1 MHLGYKSQRALVHVL
16 NPFLNI
22 APKTLYGALSNIQG
36 KMMKKLISGL
46 LVLSALAIQ
55 TPVVH
60 AQPTESGN
68 AQANEGTSQQQRI
81 DLNSA
86 TVEQLITLP
95 GVGQSKAKAIIKY
108 REEVG
113 PFLEVAQLTQ
123 VKGIGEKMLNKIES
137 YVQVR

>member
-1 MHLGYKSQRALVHVL
+1 
-16 NPFLNI
+16 
-22 APKTLYGALSNIQG
+22 
-36 KMMKKLISGL
+36 MKKLISGL

-55 TPVVH
+55 APVVH
-60 AQPTESGN
+60 AEVESSKQTQHKETN
-68 AQANEGTSQQQRI
+68 IQQRI

-86 TVEQLITLP
+86 TVEQLISLP

-123 VKGIGEKMLNKIES
+123 VKGIGEKMLSKIENH
-137 YVQVR
+137 VRVK

>member
-1 MHLGYKSQRALVHVL
+1 
-16 NPFLNI
+16 
-22 APKTLYGALSNIQG
+22 
-36 KMMKKLISGL
+36 MMKKLISGL

-55 TPVVH
+55 TPAVH
-60 AQPTESGN
+60 AQPAESGN
-68 AQANEGTSQQQRI
+68 VQANEGTSQQQRI

-123 VKGIGEKMLNKIES
+123 VKGIGEKMLNKIEG
-137 YVQVR
+137 YVQVK

>member
-1 MHLGYKSQRALVHVL
+1 
-16 NPFLNI
+16 
-22 APKTLYGALSNIQG
+22 
-36 KMMKKLISGL
+36 MKKLISGL

-60 AQPTESGN
+60 AQPAESGN
-68 AQANEGTSQQQRI
+68 TQVNEGTSQQQRI
-81 DLNSA
+81 DFNSA

-123 VKGIGEKMLNKIES
+123 VKGIGEKMLNKIEG
-137 YVQVR
+137 YVQVK

>member
-1 MHLGYKSQRALVHVL
+1 
-16 NPFLNI
+16 
-22 APKTLYGALSNIQG
+22 
-36 KMMKKLISGL
+36 MKKLISGL

-55 TPVVH
+55 TPAVH
-60 AQPTESGN
+60 AQPADSGN
-68 AQANEGTSQQQRI
+68 AQANVGTSQQQRI

-123 VKGIGEKMLNKIES
+123 VKGIGEKMLNKIEG

>member
-1 MHLGYKSQRALVHVL
+1 
-16 NPFLNI
+16 
-22 APKTLYGALSNIQG
+22 
-36 KMMKKLISGL
+36 MKKLISGL

-55 TPVVH
+55 TPAVH
-60 AQPTESGN
+60 AQPADSEN
-68 AQANEGTSQQQRI
+68 ARFNQGTDQQQRI

>member
-1 MHLGYKSQRALVHVL
+1 
-16 NPFLNI
+16 
-22 APKTLYGALSNIQG
+22 
-36 KMMKKLISGL
+36 MKKLISGL

-55 TPVVH
+55 TPAVH
-60 AQPTESGN
+60 AQPADIEN

-123 VKGIGEKMLNKIES
+123 VKGIGEKMLNKIEG

>member
-1 MHLGYKSQRALVHVL
+1 
-16 NPFLNI
+16 
-22 APKTLYGALSNIQG
+22 
-36 KMMKKLISGL
+36 MMKKLISGL

-55 TPVVH
+55 TPAVH
-60 AQPTESGN
+60 AQPADSGN

-123 VKGIGEKMLNKIES
+123 VKGIGEKMLNKIEG

>member
-1 MHLGYKSQRALVHVL
+1 
-16 NPFLNI
+16 
-22 APKTLYGALSNIQG
+22 
-36 KMMKKLISGL
+36 
-46 LVLSALAIQ
+46 
-55 TPVVH
+55 
-60 AQPTESGN
+60 
-68 AQANEGTSQQQRI
+68 QANEGTSQQQRI

-123 VKGIGEKMLNKIES
+123 VKGIGEKMLNKIEG

>member
-1 MHLGYKSQRALVHVL
+1 
-16 NPFLNI
+16 
-22 APKTLYGALSNIQG
+22 
-36 KMMKKLISGL
+36 MMKKLISGL

-55 TPVVH
+55 TPAVH
-60 AQPTESGN
+60 AQPADSET

-123 VKGIGEKMLNKIES
+123 VKGIGEKMLNKIEG

>member
-1 MHLGYKSQRALVHVL
+1 MGDVTHIQRQLSC
-16 NPFLNI
+16 NPTYYRNRDS
-22 APKTLYGALSNIQG
+22 Y
-36 KMMKKLISGL
+36 
-46 LVLSALAIQ
+46 
-55 TPVVH
+55 
-60 AQPTESGN
+60 
-68 AQANEGTSQQQRI
+68 RI

-123 VKGIGEKMLNKIES
+123 VKGIGEKMLNKIEG
-137 YVQVR
+137 YVQVRQKD

>member
-1 MHLGYKSQRALVHVL
+1 
-16 NPFLNI
+16 
-22 APKTLYGALSNIQG
+22 
-36 KMMKKLISGL
+36 MKKLISGL
-46 LVLSALAIQ
+46 LVLSAIAIQ

-60 AQPTESGN
+60 AAVESSMQTQHKETN
-68 AQANEGTSQQQRI
+68 LQQRI

-86 TVEQLITLP
+86 TVEQLISLP

-123 VKGIGEKMLNKIES
+123 VKGIGEKMLSKIEN
-137 YVQVR
+137 YVRVK

>member
-1 MHLGYKSQRALVHVL
+1 
-16 NPFLNI
+16 
-22 APKTLYGALSNIQG
+22 
-36 KMMKKLISGL
+36 
-46 LVLSALAIQ
+46 
-55 TPVVH
+55 
-60 AQPTESGN
+60 
-68 AQANEGTSQQQRI
+68 
-81 DLNSA
+81 A

-123 VKGIGEKMLNKIES
+123 VKGIGEKMLNKIEG

>member
-1 MHLGYKSQRALVHVL
+1 
-16 NPFLNI
+16 
-22 APKTLYGALSNIQG
+22 
-36 KMMKKLISGL
+36 MKKLLSGL
-46 LVLSALAIQ
+46 LVLSALTFQ
-55 TPVVH
+55 TPMVH
-60 AQPTESGN
+60 AQPADDEN
-68 AQANEGTSQQQRI
+68 AQVSAGSGTTQQQRI

-123 VKGIGEKMLNKIES
+123 VKGIGEKMLYKIEG

>member
-1 MHLGYKSQRALVHVL
+1 
-16 NPFLNI
+16 
-22 APKTLYGALSNIQG
+22 
-36 KMMKKLISGL
+36 MKKLISGL

-55 TPVVH
+55 APVVN
-60 AQPTESGN
+60 AEVESSKHTQISESTN
-68 AQANEGTSQQQRI
+68 LQQRI

-86 TVEQLITLP
+86 TVEQLVSLP

-123 VKGIGEKMLNKIES
+123 VKGIGEKMLSKIEN
-137 YVQVR
+137 YVLVK

>member
-1 MHLGYKSQRALVHVL
+1 
-16 NPFLNI
+16 
-22 APKTLYGALSNIQG
+22 
-36 KMMKKLISGL
+36 MKKLISGL

-55 TPVVH
+55 TPAVH
-60 AQPTESGN
+60 AQPVVSGN

-123 VKGIGEKMLNKIES
+123 VKGIGEKMLNKIEG

>member
-1 MHLGYKSQRALVHVL
+1 
-16 NPFLNI
+16 
-22 APKTLYGALSNIQG
+22 
-36 KMMKKLISGL
+36 MKKLISGL

-55 TPVVH
+55 TPAVH
-60 AQPTESGN
+60 AQPADSGN
-68 AQANEGTSQQQRI
+68 AHANEGTSQHQRI

-123 VKGIGEKMLNKIES
+123 VKGIG
-137 YVQVR
+137 

>member
-1 MHLGYKSQRALVHVL
+1 
-16 NPFLNI
+16 
-22 APKTLYGALSNIQG
+22 
-36 KMMKKLISGL
+36 MMKKLISGL

-55 TPVVH
+55 TPAVH
-60 AQPTESGN
+60 AQLADRENS
-68 AQANEGTSQQQRI
+68 QANEGTSQQQRI

-123 VKGIGEKMLNKIES
+123 VKGIGEKMLNKIEG

>member
-1 MHLGYKSQRALVHVL
+1 
-16 NPFLNI
+16 
-22 APKTLYGALSNIQG
+22 
-36 KMMKKLISGL
+36 MKKLISGL

-55 TPVVH
+55 APVVH
-60 AQPTESGN
+60 AEVESSKH
-68 AQANEGTSQQQRI
+68 AQNKETNLQQRI

-86 TVEQLITLP
+86 TVEQLISLP

-123 VKGIGEKMLNKIES
+123 VKGIGEKMLSKIENH
-137 YVQVR
+137 VRVK